1 MEDRPVIVVALA
13 FGVVIPVS
21 AIFIMLWFG

>member
-1 MEDRPVIVVALA
+1 MEDRPLFVVAVA

-21 AIFIMLWFG
+21 AVFIMLWFG